1 MEQLLDERK
10 RLEAEFH
17 DHLRTDHLEQ
27 RWSLEAEQRLNG
39 NREWS
44 NFKWYCIEQRSLDY
58 VRDRLT
64 HLCRDKAVLDYCCG
78 NGLEALRIAERGA
91 RKVTGIDISETS
103 IENCRT
109 QAERSRLTN
118 AAFEVMDA
126 EALDFPDES
135 FDVIT
140 EYGSLHH
147 LDLRIALPE
156 LARVMKAD
164 GVMIASE
171 VLGHNPFIHWY
182 RRSTPH
188 LRTAW
193 EVDHILRRQ
202 DVELANEYFNR
213 VDVRCFHLATLAAVP
228 FRRSTLFPYALL
240 VLQTIDDVLLRLPV
254 LKWHAWMVVIS
265 LSQPKK

>member
-1 MEQLLDERK
+1 MEQVLDERK

-17 DHLRTDHLEQ
+17 DQLRTHHLEQ
-27 RWSLEAEQRLNG
+27 RWSLEAEKSLHG

-44 NFKWYCIEQRSLDY
+44 NFKWYCVERRSLDY
-58 VRDRLT
+58 VRDRLAQ
-64 HLCRDKAVLDYCCG
+64 LCRGKAVLDYCCG
-78 NGLEALRIAERGA
+78 NGLDALRIAEAGA
-91 RKVTGIDISETS
+91 RKVIGIDISETS
-103 IENCRT
+103 IENCRM
-109 QAERSRLTN
+109 QAERSGVAN

-126 EALDFPDES
+126 EALDFPDGS

-147 LDLRIALPE
+147 LDLRKALPE

-164 GVMIASE
+164 GEMIASE
-171 VLGHNPFIHWY
+171 VLGHNPLIHWY

-202 DVELANEYFNR
+202 DVEIANEYFGR
-213 VDVRCFHLATLAAVP
+213 VDVRCFHLTTLLAVP
-228 FRRSTLFPYALL
+228 FRRFTFFPYLL
-240 VLQTIDDVLLRLPV
+240 TVLEKIDDLLLALPV
-254 LKWHAWMVVIS
+254 LKWQAWMVVIS